1 MAVEIQHKSYED
13 KKALLKDVREKL
25 EYLITARPTAV
36 NIKLA
41 ADDLTRLATKLS
53 NDESSPED
61 MKKRYNITYMS

>member
-13 KKALLKDVREKL
+13 KETLLKEIKEHL

-41 ADDLTRLATKLS
+41 ADDLIQLANKLS
-53 NDESSPED
+53 LENISPAEI
-61 MKKRYNITYMS
+61 KQR